1 MYLLYICLIL
11 ILEEFKFF
19 MRSMTGFSESTLIKD
34 EVEFKCIS
42 KSLNSR
48 FLEISVKLPINLKS
62 HEGWIREYVKKNFNR
77 GKIDIDVF
85 FTSPP
90 KEQLKISDSFLKLVK
105 ESELRIKKHGFDV
118 ASSTYSELL
127 KIRDSI
133 QKDYVLKE
141 SSLRDLVKRS
151 LVRLRKTREIEG
163 KATKADL
170 ERLIASMIK
179 SIKSIKK
186 MEKTNSKQ
194 IHNKL
199 KRFKVELN
207 IEKKDI
213 NFSEAFATLNKGD
226 INEEIVRFNSHLDLV
241 TKLIRSNKAIGKKL
255 DFYTQEMQREANTIS
270 SKALIAQIKNESVE
284 LKGLIEMVK
293 EHAQNVE

>member
-1 MYLLYICLIL
+1 
-11 ILEEFKFF
+11 

-48 FLEISVKLPINLKS
+48 FLEINVKLPINLKS

>member
-1 MYLLYICLIL
+1 
-11 ILEEFKFF
+11 

-48 FLEISVKLPINLKS
+48 FLEINVKLPVNLKS
-62 HEGWIREYVKKNFNR
+62 HEGWIREYIKKNFTR

-105 ESELRIKKHGFDV
+105 ENESRVKKHGFDI

-133 QKDYVLKE
+133 QKDYVLKD

-151 LVRLRKTREIEG
+151 LVRLRKTRETEG

-170 ERLIASMIK
+170 ERLVASMSK

-199 KRFKVELN
+199 KRFNLALD

-213 NFSEAFATLNKGD
+213 NFSEAFAALNKGD
-226 INEEIVRFNSHLDLV
+226 INEEVVRFISHLDLV

-255 DFYTQEMQREANTIS
+255 DFYTQEMQRETNTIS
-270 SKALIAQIKNESVE
+270 SKALIAEIKNESVE
-284 LKGLIEMVK
+284 LKGMIEMVK

>member
-34 EVEFKCIS
+34 DIEFKCIS

-48 FLEISVKLPINLKS
+48 FLEINIKLPVNLKS
-62 HEGWIREYVKKNFNR
+62 HEGWIRDYIKKNFTR

-85 FTSPP
+85 FTAPP
-90 KEQLKISDSFLKLVK
+90 KEQLRISDDFLKLVK
-105 ESELRIKKHGFDV
+105 DNEKRIKKNGFEV
-118 ASSTYSELL
+118 ALSTYPELL

-133 QKDYVLKE
+133 QKDYVLKDA
-141 SSLRDLVKRS
+141 SLRDLVKRS

-170 ERLIASMIK
+170 ERLVESMNI

-186 MEKTNSKQ
+186 MEKINTKQ

-199 KRFKVELN
+199 KRFNTALN
-207 IEKKDI
+207 IDKKDM
-213 NFSEAFATLNKGD
+213 NFSEAFATLNKSD
-226 INEEIVRFNSHLDLV
+226 INEEIVRFISHLDLV
-241 TKLIRSNKAIGKKL
+241 AKLIRSNKAIGKKL
-255 DFYTQEMQREANTIS
+255 DFYTQEMQRETNTIS
-270 SKALIAQIKNESVE
+270 SKALIAEIKNESVE
-284 LKGLIEMVK
+284 LKSLIEMVK

>member
-1 MYLLYICLIL
+1 
-11 ILEEFKFF
+11 

-48 FLEISVKLPINLKS
+48 FLEINVKLPINLKS
-62 HEGWIREYVKKNFNR
+62 HEGWIREYVKKNFTR

-105 ESELRIKKHGFDV
+105 ENELRIKKHGFDV

-133 QKDYVLKE
+133 QKDYVLKD

-151 LVRLRKTREIEG
+151 LVRLKRTRETEG
-163 KATKADL
+163 KTTKIDL
-170 ERLIASMIK
+170 ERLVASMRK

-194 IHNKL
+194 THKKL
-199 KRFKVELN
+199 NVFKAALKVDQKQLN
-207 IEKKDI
+207 I
-213 NFSEAFATLNKGD
+213 SEAFATLNKAD

-241 TKLIRSNKAIGKKL
+241 AKLIRSNKTVGKKL
-255 DFYTQEMQREANTIS
+255 DFYTQEMQRETNTIS
-270 SKALIAQIKNESVE
+270 SKALIAEIKNESVE
-284 LKGLIEMVK
+284 LKSLIEMVK

>member
-1 MYLLYICLIL
+1 
-11 ILEEFKFF
+11 

-48 FLEISVKLPINLKS
+48 FLEINVKLPINLKS
-62 HEGWIREYVKKNFNR
+62 HEGWIREYVKKNFTR

-105 ESELRIKKHGFDV
+105 ENELRIKKHGFDV

-133 QKDYVLKE
+133 QKDYVLKD

-163 KATKADL
+163 KTTKADL
-170 ERLIASMIK
+170 ERLVASMSK

-186 MEKTNSKQ
+186 IEKTNSKQ

-199 KRFKVELN
+199 KRFNVALN

-213 NFSEAFATLNKGD
+213 NFSEAFSTLNKGD
-226 INEEIVRFNSHLDLV
+226 INEEIVRFISHLDLV

-255 DFYTQEMQREANTIS
+255 DFYTQEMQRETNTIS
-270 SKALIAQIKNESVE
+270 SKALIAEIKNESVE
-284 LKGLIEMVK
+284 LKEMIEMVK

>member
-1 MYLLYICLIL
+1 
-11 ILEEFKFF
+11 
-19 MRSMTGFSESTLIKD
+19 MTGFSESTLIKD

-48 FLEISVKLPINLKS
+48 FLEINVKLPVNLKS
-62 HEGWIREYVKKNFNR
+62 HEGWIREYIKKNFTR

-105 ESELRIKKHGFDV
+105 ENESRVKKHGFDI

-133 QKDYVLKE
+133 QKDYVLKD

-151 LVRLRKTREIEG
+151 LVRLRKTRETEG

-170 ERLIASMIK
+170 ERLVASMSK

-199 KRFKVELN
+199 KRFNVALD

-213 NFSEAFATLNKGD
+213 NFSEAFAALNKGD
-226 INEEIVRFNSHLDLV
+226 INEEVVRFISHLDLV

-255 DFYTQEMQREANTIS
+255 DFYTQEMQRETNTIS
-270 SKALIAQIKNESVE
+270 SK
-284 LKGLIEMVK
+284 
-293 EHAQNVE
+293 H

>member
-1 MYLLYICLIL
+1 
-11 ILEEFKFF
+11 

-48 FLEISVKLPINLKS
+48 FLEINVKLPINLKS
-62 HEGWIREYVKKNFNR
+62 HEGWIREYIKKNFTR
-77 GKIDIDVF
+77 GKIDVDVF

-105 ESELRIKKHGFDV
+105 ENELRIKKYGFDV

-133 QKDYVLKE
+133 QKEYVLKD

-163 KATKADL
+163 KATKVDL
-170 ERLIASMIK
+170 ERLVGSMSK

-186 MEKTNSKQ
+186 MEKTNLKQ

-199 KRFKVELN
+199 KRFNVALN

-213 NFSEAFATLNKGD
+213 NFSEAFATLSKGD
-226 INEEIVRFNSHLDLV
+226 INEEIVRFISHLDLV

-255 DFYTQEMQREANTIS
+255 DFYTQEMQRETNTIS
-270 SKALIAQIKNESVE
+270 SKALIAEIKNESVE
-284 LKGLIEMVK
+284 LKGMIEMVK

>member
-1 MYLLYICLIL
+1 
-11 ILEEFKFF
+11 

-48 FLEISVKLPINLKS
+48 FLEINVKLPVNLKS
-62 HEGWIREYVKKNFNR
+62 HEGWIREYIKKNFTR

-105 ESELRIKKHGFDV
+105 ENESRIKKHGFDI

-133 QKDYVLKE
+133 QKDYVLKD

-151 LVRLRKTREIEG
+151 LVRLRKTRDIEG
-163 KATKADL
+163 KTTKADL
-170 ERLIASMIK
+170 ERLVASMSK

-199 KRFKVELN
+199 KRFNVALD

-213 NFSEAFATLNKGD
+213 NFSEAFAALNKGD
-226 INEEIVRFNSHLDLV
+226 INEEIVRFISHLDLV

-255 DFYTQEMQREANTIS
+255 DFYTQEMQRETNTIS
-270 SKALIAQIKNESVE
+270 SKALIAEIKNESVE
-284 LKGLIEMVK
+284 LKEMIEMVK

>member
-48 FLEISVKLPINLKS
+48 FLEINVKLPINLKS

-151 LVRLRKTREIEG
+151 LVRLRKTREMEG

>member
-1 MYLLYICLIL
+1 
-11 ILEEFKFF
+11 
-19 MRSMTGFSESTLIKD
+19 MTGFSESTLIKD

-48 FLEISVKLPINLKS
+48 FLEINVKLPVNLKS
-62 HEGWIREYVKKNFNR
+62 HEGWIREYIKKNFTR

-105 ESELRIKKHGFDV
+105 ENESRIKKHGFDI

-133 QKDYVLKE
+133 QKDYVLKD

-151 LVRLRKTREIEG
+151 LVRLRKTREIDG

-170 ERLIASMIK
+170 ERLVASMSK

-199 KRFKVELN
+199 KRFNVALD

-213 NFSEAFATLNKGD
+213 NFSEAFAALNKGD
-226 INEEIVRFNSHLDLV
+226 INEEIVRFISHLDLV

-255 DFYTQEMQREANTIS
+255 DFYTQEMQRETNTIS
-270 SKALIAQIKNESVE
+270 SKALIAEIKNESVE
-284 LKGLIEMVK
+284 LKEMIEMVK

>member
-1 MYLLYICLIL
+1 
-11 ILEEFKFF
+11 

-48 FLEISVKLPINLKS
+48 FLEINVKLPVNLKS
-62 HEGWIREYVKKNFNR
+62 HEGWIREYIKKNFTR

-105 ESELRIKKHGFDV
+105 ENESRVKKHGFDI

-133 QKDYVLKE
+133 QKDYVLKD

-151 LVRLRKTREIEG
+151 LVRLRKTREIDG

-170 ERLIASMIK
+170 ERLVASMSK

-199 KRFKVELN
+199 KRFNVALD

-213 NFSEAFATLNKGD
+213 NFSEAFAALNKGD
-226 INEEIVRFNSHLDLV
+226 INEEIVRFISHLDLV

-255 DFYTQEMQREANTIS
+255 DFYTQEMQRETNTIS
-270 SKALIAQIKNESVE
+270 SKALIAEIKNESVE
-284 LKGLIEMVK
+284 LKGMIEMVK